1 MTTDTTSTVPV
12 HTTPGQPETRQE
24 SGSLTAAATSP
35 SDAPEV
41 IRTARAAGIGSP
53 PGAYTPTEIVSA
65 WRHGPG
71 YLADIAAPLPH
82 IPLVPTGGVHAEDIA
97 AYHDAGALA
106 VGMSR

>member
-1 MTTDTTSTVPV
+1 M
-12 HTTPGQPETRQE
+12 
-24 SGSLTAAATSP
+24 
-35 SDAPEV
+35 

-53 PGAYTPTEIVSA
+53 PGADTPTEIVSA

-71 YLADIAAPLPH
+71 LGLGKLADIAAPLPH
-82 IPLVPTGGVHAEDIA
+82 IPLVPTGGVRAEDIA